1 MTSAT
6 DRLGTIL
13 RDQDRL
19 GLRFVRHLR
28 HSPERVWRALTDRE
42 QLRHWF
48 PTDIVGDRV
57 EDAELEMPFWPAH
70 VEQYGLEEVA
80 VTHGRLRAWD
90 PPRVLELS
98 WEHELLRYEVEP
110 DGEGSV
116 LTLTV
121 WLGDPLA
128 HGPDGSPDEAT
139 GTASAAAGYHTCLE
153 HLEALLDER
162 DLGPLHQ
169 ADSEALRAEYRA
181 MV

>member
-6 DRLGTIL
+6 ERLGTIL
-13 RDQDRL
+13 RNQDRV

-28 HSPERVWRALTDRE
+28 HSPDRVWRALTDRD
-42 QLRHWF
+42 QLQHWF
-48 PTDIVGDRV
+48 PTDMVGDRA
-57 EDAELEMPFWPAH
+57 EGAELEMPFWPEH
-70 VEQYGLEEVA
+70 VAAYGLQDIA
-80 VTHGRLRAWD
+80 VTHGRLRTWD
-90 PPRVLELS
+90 PPRVLELA
-98 WEHELLRYEVEP
+98 WEHELLRYELEA
-110 DGEGSV
+110 DGGHTV

-128 HGPDGSPDEAT
+128 HGPDGSPDEAS

-162 DLGPLHQ
+162 DHGSLHQ
-169 ADSEALRAEYRA
+169 ADTEALQAEYRT